1 MTPSFVRQAQIASP
15 ALIAFVEPKRG
26 ADPAVLKNSTAY
38 HNARTERL
46 AEEGGFS
53 TVSCEDGGATLYVHD
68 RAAAFVVRD
77 HTTAHFP
84 EVVAIE
90 FEKAFFS
97 TSSNVI
103 VVVAYISCSELA
115 VAKKY
120 INVYQTTQLAALS
133 ELLCNFRAAG
143 FQVLFFGDVN
153 GYVLDFNGYD
163 GCESEYDA
171 EIDATTF
178 SGVDLPLR
186 RASLCSHTRR
196 NSNGKEF
203 LSLCTAAELIIVNG
217 VRGEK
222 FFDSGCTRDSCRAI
236 DGGGSVIDFFACSA
250 EIFGQLQSLHIAEKT
265 HFSDHNKLLLS
276 WMGSSSASRAPTVQ
290 DAQARKQIVADG
302 PKG

>member
-1 MTPSFVRQAQIASP
+1 M
-15 ALIAFVEPKRG
+15 
-26 ADPAVLKNSTAY
+26 
-38 HNARTERL
+38 
-46 AEEGGFS
+46 AEEDGFS
-53 TVSCEDGGATLYVHD
+53 TVSCEDGGATFYVHD
-68 RAAAFVVRD
+68 RAACVVRD
-77 HTTAHFP
+77 HTTAQFP

-90 FEKAFFS
+90 FEKAFFN
-97 TSSNVI
+97 TRSNVI
-103 VVVAYISCSELA
+103 VVVAYISCSELEA
-115 VAKKY
+115 SKKY
-120 INVYQTTQLAALS
+120 INVHQTPQLAALS
-133 ELLCNFRAAG
+133 EPLCNFRAAG

-203 LSLCTAAELIIVNG
+203 LSLCIAAELIIVNG

-250 EIFGQLQSLHIAEKT
+250 EIFGQLQSLHVSEKT

-276 WMGSSSASRAPTVQ
+276 WTGSSSVSRAPTSQ
-290 DAQARKQIVADG
+290 DTQARQQIVADG
-302 PKG
+302 PKGWCFVGSLNEDAKLKFAERVASDSRLKEVEAICCKGNFRQEDK

>member
-1 MTPSFVRQAQIASP
+1 MAP
-15 ALIAFVEPKRG
+15 ALIAFVEPKRR
-26 ADPAVLKNSTAY
+26 ADPAVLKNFTAY
-38 HNARTERL
+38 HSARTERL
-46 AEEGGFS
+46 AEDGGFS

-97 TSSNVI
+97 TSSDVN
-103 VVVAYISCSELA
+103 VVVAYISCSELEA
-115 VAKKY
+115 SKKY
-120 INVYQTTQLAALS
+120 INVHQTPQLAALS
-133 ELLCNFRAAG
+133 EPLCNFRAAG

-203 LSLCTAAELIIVNG
+203 LSLCIAAELIIVNG
-217 VRGEK
+217 DRGEK
-222 FFDSGCTRDSCRAI
+222 CFDRPEKVESAPSAQNCRTYVPHHQTNIFF
-236 DGGGSVIDFFACSA
+236 
-250 EIFGQLQSLHIAEKT
+250 
-265 HFSDHNKLLLS
+265 
-276 WMGSSSASRAPTVQ
+276 
-290 DAQARKQIVADG
+290 
-302 PKG
+302 